1 MNRKFL
7 LVLTMFLFFT
17 VFAFA
22 QFDLPKLDVKIPAYR
37 SVAYFAATLSDE
49 EEALIPS
56 SISNNEYYLRSV
68 ELSKLAMETYDYG
81 DYDASTNFAQ
91 EAVRYAQLSDEYVSN
106 ELIAEAERLMKL
118 SEDSE
123 MAKKFP
129 NNYQEGVTQYENA
142 VAANSIQEW
151 NDSIESAIKAIE
163 IFTAFQTGKP
173 IPTTPSKPT
182 TTTTATTTASGN
194 LPRQYTVR
202 TWRVERDCLWT
213 IAGYSWVYGDP
224 WKWKVLYD
232 ANKDKMP
239 EPANPNLIVPG
250 MVLDIP
256 PLSGET
262 RQGMWS
268 PSNR

>member
-1 MNRKFL
+1 
-7 LVLTMFLFFT
+7 MFLFFT

-37 SVAYFAATLSDE
+37 SVAYFAALSDE
-49 EEALIPS
+49 EEALIPT

-68 ELSKLAMETYDYG
+68 ELNKLAMETYDYG

-91 EAVRYAQLSDEYVSN
+91 EAIRYAQLSDEYVSN
-106 ELIAEAERLMKL
+106 ELIAEAERLMQL
-118 SEDSE
+118 SEDSD

-129 NNYQEGVTQYENA
+129 NNYLEGKTQYENA
-142 VAANSIQEW
+142 VNANAVQEW
-151 NDSIESAIKAIE
+151 NESIESAIKAIE

-173 IPTTPSKPT
+173 VPTTPSKPT
-182 TTTTATTTASGN
+182 TTTTTTASGN

-239 EPANPNLIVPG
+239 EPANPNLILPG

-256 PLSGET
+256 PLNNET